1 VSPGPWGR
9 CGVADFGLFGY
20 LTVLASGL
28 GLVFA
33 GCAFVFVR
41 RLEDRI
47 PVPLGEVV
55 GAHKAVLDKLRK
67 RKSMSQSEIYYASQI
82 ISDSRSLLAY
92 SIPATIFTIGCFYIV
107 GCLEQL
113 HGAKPSVRTF
123 IGVLPMLGS
132 TNLAVQ
138 LLRVARLKGRLPRAA
153 TADNHHL
160 SGSQRRGRVRAGRS
174 EVSAASSSSQS
185 SS

>member
-1 VSPGPWGR
+1 MV
-9 CGVADFGLFGY
+9 DFGLFGY
-20 LTVLASGL
+20 LTVLASVL

-33 GCAFVFVR
+33 GCAFVFVQ

-47 PVPLGEVV
+47 PAPLGEMI
-55 GAHKAVLDKLRK
+55 GAHKAVLNKLRK
-67 RKSMSQSEIYYASQI
+67 RESMLQSEVDYASQI

-113 HGAKPSVRTF
+113 HGSTPSVRTF

-132 TNLAVQ
+132 TNLAIQ
-138 LLRVARLKGRLPRAA
+138 LLRVARLKGRLPRPA
-153 TADNHHL
+153 TAVNHYP
-160 SGSQRRGRVRAGRS
+160 SGSQRRG
-174 EVSAASSSSQS
+174 
-185 SS
+185 